1 LLESSGHPVLDEAA
15 KASVRRGAPFGRFDA
30 NMKDISEL
38 RIIRTW
44 RFDPAEAEFEVH

>member
-1 LLESSGHPVLDEAA
+1 
-15 KASVRRGAPFGRFDA
+15 
-30 NMKDISEL
+30 SEL